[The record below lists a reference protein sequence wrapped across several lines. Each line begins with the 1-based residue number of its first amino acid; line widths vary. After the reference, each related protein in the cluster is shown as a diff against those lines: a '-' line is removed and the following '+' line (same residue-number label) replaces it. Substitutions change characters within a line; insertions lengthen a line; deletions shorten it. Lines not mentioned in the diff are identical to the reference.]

1 VSANP
6 SRNSKSAYADDLSIH
21 DDPKGMPLGMGDLP
35 EDHSLDPL
43 AGAGSRKKFNGGSI
57 VLIAVIVMALA
68 GLWFMRALSKVSAT
82 TGGSTGIEKTIQD
95 FLKGYK
101 PELANGGTTGTI
113 AATDPTVLSLLGT
126 NFTEQQVPL
135 TDVQRNPFIL
145 PGEGEVLDIAP
156 DDPNKALTKKM
167 LEQKN
172 LINKAAARLEL
183 KSVIMSA
190 EPLAIVSGKIVR
202 RGDEM
207 VVDPENVAF
216 RVTEITADSVT
227 MVAEDAA
234 LDLVV
239 PVKLV
244 LDRDR

>member
-1 VSANP
+1 
-6 SRNSKSAYADDLSIH
+6 
-21 DDPKGMPLGMGDLP
+21 
-35 EDHSLDPL
+35 
-43 AGAGSRKKFNGGSI
+43 
-57 VLIAVIVMALA
+57 
-68 GLWFMRALSKVSAT
+68 
-82 TGGSTGIEKTIQD
+82 
-95 FLKGYK
+95 
-101 PELANGGTTGTI
+101 
-113 AATDPTVLSLLGT
+113 
-126 NFTEQQVPL
+126 
-135 TDVQRNPFIL
+135 
-145 PGEGEVLDIAP
+145 
-156 DDPNKALTKKM
+156 M